1 MAKLV
6 RWGILSTGRIA
17 DRFTSDLKKAQ
28 GAEVVAVAS
37 RSFTRAEIF
46 AAKHRIARAY
56 GSYEELARDPEIDVI
71 YIATPHNFHKEHT
84 LLCLANG
91 KHVLCEKPF
100 AINAKEARQM
110 TAYARERNLFL
121 MEAMWSRFNPVY
133 QRAMQWINEGL
144 IGEVRMLKAD
154 FGFRTAWQPEG
165 RLLNPVL
172 AGGSILDVAVYPLAL
187 ASHLFGLKP
196 VAIQALA
203 HMGASGVDEQAGI
216 VLKYANGQ
224 LAVLASAIRTRIPN
238 QALILGSEGLIWL
251 PVFWRARLAVLWR
264 SKKMPRITWG
274 APGYQFEAAEVDSC
288 LRQNRIESTVM
299 PLAESIAI
307 TEIMDQVREMIGMQY
322 PGE

>member
-1 MAKLV
+1 MVKLV
-6 RWGILSTGRIA
+6 RWGILGTGRIA
-17 DRFTSDLKKAQ
+17 DRFIVDLKKVP
-28 GAEVVAVAS
+28 GAEALAVAS
-37 RSFTRAEIF
+37 RSYTRAEFF
-46 AAKHRIARAY
+46 AAKHHIPQIY
-56 GSYEELARDPEIDVI
+56 SSYEELVKDPEIDVI

-84 LLCLANG
+84 LLCLTNG

-100 AINAKEARQM
+100 AVNAKEARQM
-110 TAYARERNLFL
+110 IAYAREKNLFL

-133 QRAMQWINEGL
+133 QRAMQWVNEGL

-165 RLLNPVL
+165 RLLNPAL

-203 HMGASGVDEQAGI
+203 HVGASGVDEQAGI
-216 VLKYANGQ
+216 ALKYANGQ
-224 LAVLASAIRTRIPN
+224 LAVLSSAIRTRIPN
-238 QALILGSEGLIWL
+238 QALILGTEGLIWL

-264 SKKMPRITWG
+264 SRKMPRITWG
-274 APGYQFEAAEVDSC
+274 GIGYQYEAAEVGSC
-288 LRQNRIESTVM
+288 LSQNKIESTLM
-299 PLAESIAI
+299 PLAESLAI
-307 TEIMDQVREMIGMQY
+307 VEIMDQIREKIGMQY